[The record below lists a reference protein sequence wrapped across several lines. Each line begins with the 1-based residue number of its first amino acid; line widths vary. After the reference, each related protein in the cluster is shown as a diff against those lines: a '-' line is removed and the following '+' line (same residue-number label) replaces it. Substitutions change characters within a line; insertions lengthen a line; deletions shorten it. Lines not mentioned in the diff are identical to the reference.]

1 MKQLLSTLLV
11 LSIIMGC
18 SSTQPIFT
26 SKDVTAAELQRH
38 VMYLASDE
46 LEGRRPGT
54 KGNELAADYIAEQF
68 KSYGLKPL
76 GDNGTFFQNFKF
88 VSELKVGKNNSLAF
102 NIDGRILDFTP
113 DVDFRPMNF
122 SSDTSIT
129 AQLVFAGYGI
139 EADTLH
145 YNDYAGIDV
154 KDKVAVI
161 LRYSPDGNNPES
173 NFSGYSSFTKKIMTA
188 RDKGAAGVIFI
199 TGPVDETN
207 APLLPLRNERG
218 SMNSGIAVTQL
229 NQDAANS
236 LFENIGM
243 NLLSL
248 QKSINENKKSNSFNF
263 ANTSVTLQTEIE
275 KIYSNTANVVGY
287 IEGTDASLKNE
298 QIIIGAHFDHLG
310 LGGAS
315 SGSIVPDTIAVHNG
329 ADDNASGTAGL
340 LEIAQK
346 LASQRSH
353 LKRSYVFAAF
363 SAEEMGLLGSA
374 YYTKNPPFPLDKSV
388 AMINLDMIGRLKD
401 SVLTIQGIGTSAI
414 WNEIIQKQTAL
425 GGRDP
430 VFKLKLGQDGFGSS
444 DHASFNSKE
453 IPVLFFFTGLH
464 GDYHRPSDD
473 WQLLNYEGQKM
484 VTDFVIGVVRQLDTV
499 GEKPK
504 YVKIEQ
510 TPGMREGGRGFR
522 VSFGIMPDFGDDS
535 KGMRISGTR
544 AGSPAE
550 KAGLKANDIIL
561 MFGGKSVKNI
571 YDLTSLLGDFKPG
584 DEVEVVVLRGE
595 ETLTM
600 KATLQGR

>member
-1 MKQLLSTLLV
+1 MKHLLSILLV
-11 LSIIMGC
+11 LSFLLGC
-18 SSTQPIFT
+18 SSTQPIIT
-26 SKDVTAAELQRH
+26 SKDVTVAELQRH

-54 KGNELAADYIAEQF
+54 KGNELAANYIAEEF

-76 GDNGTFFQNFKF
+76 GDNGTYFQNFKF
-88 VSELKVGKNNSLAF
+88 VSELKVGKYNSLAF
-102 NIDGRILDFTP
+102 NIEGKTLNFKP
-113 DVDFRPMNF
+113 DVDFRPLNF

-129 AQLVFAGYGI
+129 TQLVFAGYGI
-139 EADTLH
+139 EADTLQ
-145 YNDYAGIDV
+145 YNDYTGIDV
-154 KDKVAVI
+154 KDKIAII
-161 LRYSPDGNNPES
+161 LRYSPDGNNPAS
-173 NFSGYSSFTKKIMTA
+173 NFGGYSSFTKKIMTA
-188 RDKGAAGVIFI
+188 RDKGASGVIFV
-199 TGPVDETN
+199 TGPVDEAN
-207 APLLPLRNERG
+207 APLLPLRHERG
-218 SMNSGIAVTQL
+218 SMNSGIAVVQL
-229 NQDAANS
+229 DQSSANS
-236 LFENIGM
+236 LFELNGKEFTT
-243 NLLSL
+243 L
-248 QKSINENKKSNSFNF
+248 QKSINENKKPNSFNF
-263 ANTSVTLQTEIE
+263 ENTSVILQTEIQ
-275 KIYSNTANVVGY
+275 KIYANTANVVGY
-287 IEGTDASLKNE
+287 LEGTDASLKNE
-298 QIIIGAHFDHLG
+298 QIVIGAHFDHLG

-340 LEIAQK
+340 LEIAQS
-346 LASQRSH
+346 LASHLTQ

-363 SAEEMGLLGSA
+363 SAEELGLLGSA
-374 YYTKNPPFPLDKSV
+374 YYVKNSPLPLDKTV
-388 AMINLDMIGRLKD
+388 CMINLDMIGRLKD
-401 SVLTIQGIGTSAI
+401 SVLTIQGVGTSPVL
-414 WNEIIQKQTAL
+414 NEIIQRQNQ
-425 GGRDP
+425 DSI
-430 VFKLKLGQDGFGSS
+430 FKLKLGQDGFGSS

-473 WQLLNYEGQKM
+473 WQLINYEGQKM
-484 VTDFVIGVVRQLDTV
+484 VTDFVIGVVQQLDAVT
-499 GEKPK
+499 EKPK

-550 KAGLKANDIIL
+550 KAGLKANDIIIS
-561 MFGGKSVKNI
+561 FGGKSVKNI
-571 YDLTSLLGDFKPG
+571 YDLTSLLGDYKPG

>member
-1 MKQLLSTLLV
+1 MKHLLSILLV
-11 LSIIMGC
+11 LSIIIGC

-76 GDNGTFFQNFKF
+76 GDNGTYFQNFKF

-102 NIDGRILDFTP
+102 NIDGKILDFTP

-145 YNDYAGIDV
+145 YNDYTGIDV
-154 KDKVAVI
+154 SGKIAII
-161 LRYSPDGNNPES
+161 LRYSPDGNNQSS

-199 TGPVDETN
+199 TGPVDEAN
-207 APLLPLRNERG
+207 APLLPLRHERG

-229 NQDAANS
+229 DQNVANS
-236 LFENIGM
+236 LFQSIGID
-243 NLLSL
+243 LYSL
-248 QKSINENKKSNSFNF
+248 QKNINENKKPNSFIF
-263 ANTSVTLQTEIE
+263 ENTSVALQTEIE

-287 IEGTDASLKNE
+287 FYGNDASLKNE
-298 QIIIGAHFDHLG
+298 HIIIGAHFDHLG

-329 ADDNASGTAGL
+329 ADDNASGIAGL
-340 LEIAQK
+340 LEIAQS
-346 LASQRSH
+346 LTSH
-353 LKRSYVFAAF
+353 HTQMKRSYVFAAF
-363 SAEEMGLLGSA
+363 SAEELGLLGSA
-374 YYTKNPPFPLDKSV
+374 YYVKNSPLPLDKSV

-401 SVLTIQGIGTSAI
+401 SVLTIQGVGTSPV
-414 WNEIIQKQTAL
+414 WNELIQKQSAF
-425 GGRDP
+425 GGSDSI
-430 VFKLKLGQDGFGSS
+430 FKLKLGQDGFGSS

-473 WQLLNYEGQKM
+473 WQLINYEGQKM
-484 VTDFVIGVVRQLDTV
+484 VTDFVIGVVRQLDAV
-499 GEKPK
+499 SEKPK

-550 KAGLKANDIIL
+550 RAGLKANDIIL

-571 YDLTSLLGDFKPG
+571 YDLTSLLGDYKPG

>member
-1 MKQLLSTLLV
+1 MKHLLSILLV
-11 LSIIMGC
+11 LSIIIGC
-18 SSTQPIFT
+18 SSTQPIIT
-26 SKDVTAAELQRH
+26 SKDVTVTELKQH

-54 KGNELAADYIAEQF
+54 KGNELAANYIAEEF

-76 GDNGTFFQNFKF
+76 GDNGTYFQNFKF

-102 NIDGRILDFTP
+102 NIDSKTLNFTP

-139 EADTLH
+139 EADTLQ
-145 YNDYAGIDV
+145 YNDYAGMDL

-161 LRYSPDGNNPES
+161 LRYTPDGNNPAS
-173 NFSGYSSFTKKIMTA
+173 NFSAYSSFTKKIMTA
-188 RDKGAAGVIFI
+188 RDKGAAGIIFV

-207 APLLPLRNERG
+207 APLLPLRHERG
-218 SMNSGIAVTQL
+218 SMNSGIAVVQL
-229 NQDAANS
+229 DQHVADS
-236 LFENIGM
+236 LFKLVGI
-243 NLLSL
+243 NLYTL
-248 QKSINENKKSNSFNF
+248 QKNINENKKPNSFKIE
-263 ANTSVTLQTEIE
+263 NTTVTLQTEIQ

-287 IEGTDASLKNE
+287 LGGTDASLKNE

-315 SGSIVPDTIAVHNG
+315 SGSIVPDTIAIHNG

-340 LEIAQK
+340 LEIAQS
-346 LASQRSH
+346 LASQRSQ
-353 LKRSYVFAAF
+353 LKRSYVFVAF
-363 SAEEMGLLGSA
+363 SAEELGLLGSA
-374 YYTKNPPFPLDKSV
+374 YYVKNPPLPLDKTV

-401 SVLTIQGIGTSAI
+401 SVLTIQGVGTSSV
-414 WNEIIQKQTAL
+414 WNDIIQKQNS
-425 GGRDP
+425 DSI
-430 VFKLKLGQDGFGSS
+430 FKLKLGQDGFGSS

-473 WQLLNYEGQKM
+473 WQLINYEGQKM
-484 VTDFVIGVVRQLDTV
+484 VTDFVIGVLKQLDAV
-499 GEKPK
+499 SEKPK
-504 YVKIEQ
+504 YVKIDP

-522 VSFGIMPDFGDDS
+522 VTFGIMPDFGDDS

-550 KAGLKANDIIL
+550 KAGLKANDIIIS
-561 MFGGKSVKNI
+561 FGGKSVKNI
-571 YDLTSLLGDFKPG
+571 YDLTSLLGDYKSG

-595 ETLTM
+595 ETLVM

>member
-1 MKQLLSTLLV
+1 MKQFLSILLV
-11 LSIIMGC
+11 LLIIIGC
-18 SSTQPIFT
+18 SPTQPIIT
-26 SKDVTAAELQRH
+26 SKDITAAELQRH
-38 VMYLASDE
+38 VKYLASDE

-54 KGNELAADYIAEQF
+54 KGNELAANYIAEEF

-76 GDNGTFFQNFKF
+76 GDNGTYFQNFKF
-88 VSELKVGKNNSLAF
+88 VSELKVGKNNSLVF
-102 NIDGRILDFTP
+102 NIDGKIIDFTP

-129 AQLVFAGYGI
+129 TQLVFAGYGI

-161 LRYSPDGNNPES
+161 LRYSPDGNNQSS
-173 NFSGYSSFTKKIMTA
+173 NFFGYSTFTKKIMTA

-199 TGPVDETN
+199 TGPVDEAN
-207 APLLPLRNERG
+207 APLLQLRHERA
-218 SMNSGIAVTQL
+218 SMNSGISVTQL
-229 NQDAANS
+229 DQNAANS
-236 LFENIGM
+236 LFENIGI
-243 NLLSL
+243 NLFSL
-248 QKSINENKKSNSFNF
+248 QQSINENKKPNSFNF
-263 ANTSVTLQTEIE
+263 ANTSVTIQTEIE

-287 IEGTDASLKNE
+287 LYGNDTSLKNE
-298 QIIIGAHFDHLG
+298 HIIIGAHFDHLG
-310 LGGAS
+310 LGGAG

-340 LEIAQK
+340 LEIAQS
-346 LASQRSH
+346 LASQQTQ

-363 SAEEMGLLGSA
+363 SAEELGLLGSA
-374 YYTKNPPFPLDKSV
+374 YFVKNPPFPLDKSV

-401 SVLTIQGIGTSAI
+401 SVLTIQGVGTSPV
-414 WNEIIQKQTAL
+414 WNDIIHKQNS
-425 GGRDP
+425 DSI
-430 VFKLKLGQDGFGSS
+430 FKLKLGQDGFGSS

-453 IPVLFFFTGLH
+453 VPVLFFFTGLH

-473 WQLLNYEGQKM
+473 WQTINYEGQKI
-484 VTDFVIGVVRQLDTV
+484 VTDFVNGVVRQLDEV
-499 GEKPK
+499 SEKPK
-504 YVKIEQ
+504 YVKIDQ

-535 KGMRISGTR
+535 RGMRISGTR

-561 MFGGKSVKNI
+561 SFGGKSVKNI

-584 DEVEVVVLRGE
+584 DEVEVAVLRGE
-595 ETLTM
+595 DILTM